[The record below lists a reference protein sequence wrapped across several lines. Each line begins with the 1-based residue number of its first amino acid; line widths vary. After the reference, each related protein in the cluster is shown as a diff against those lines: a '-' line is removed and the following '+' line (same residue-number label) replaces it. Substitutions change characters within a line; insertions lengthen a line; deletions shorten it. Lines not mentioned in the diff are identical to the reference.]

1 MSKAQNMREY
11 TSRIMMLVLA
21 CSSTLDGLRVN
32 SDVKKSN
39 TRCTTVWFNIKTSK
53 KNLKVNKIEF

>member
-1 MSKAQNMREY
+1 MREY